1 MKCQTLKHGME
12 NTVVIGY
19 VCKLEKGTKKP
30 ILFMPSMEVNQGNI
44 GYFSPLDGHG
54 EASLKYYTKGTL
66 SPNGYNVER
75 VVHNYAQYL
84 SCLGQYR
91 GKTIIMKPLHQI
103 RRAKIGK

>member
-1 MKCQTLKHGME
+1 MD

-19 VCKLEKGTKKP
+19 VCKIEKGSKKP

-66 SPNGYNVER
+66 SPIGYNVEK
-75 VVHNYAQYL
+75 VASNYKAYL
-84 SCLGQYR
+84 ECLLPYR
-91 GKTIIMKPLHQI
+91 GKTIIMQPLQQI